1 MVARG
6 LLVESDDVFYLTSD
20 EVFSSG
26 PDLVATVSRRRA
38 ERDRLAKLHLPLR
51 FMQPM
56 DLSESSEPVGPLRTI
71 SGVPAVSGVA
81 IGRVRVLRSP
91 DDEIEPGEVLVTR
104 VTDTGWTPFFGAAAA
119 VVTDIGGSMS
129 HASIVAREFGIPA
142 VVGTRRGSQILKDGQ
157 LVEVN
162 GATGVVTVLD

>member
-1 MVARG
+1 MA
-6 LLVESDDVFYLTSD
+6 
-20 EVFSSG
+20 
-26 PDLVATVSRRRA
+26 
-38 ERDRLAKLHLPLR
+38 
-51 FMQPM
+51 
-56 DLSESSEPVGPLRTI
+56 
-71 SGVPAVSGVA
+71 
-81 IGRVRVLRSP
+81 
-91 DDEIEPGEVLVTR
+91 R

-142 VVGTRRGSQILKDGQ
+142 VVGTKHASRFLTDGQ